1 MRLPQILLLIYIQLT
16 AILIHKIPKCNLI
29 SCPTTGVFVVG
40 QAEAFVGQ
48 GDYAIITIMIITYFG
63 KQFFK
68 IQQGDMVLAFNPVS
82 KSSKSDIA
90 AHFGADIALITT
102 NHPDYNGIEQL
113 SHGEREPFA
122 ITGPGDYEVKEIFIK
137 GVLSEALIAGKKYIN
152 TIYAFS
158 LDDINIVF
166 LGALADIEFSK
177 ESHEAINS
185 PDILFIPVGGH
196 GMLDAKAAAKLASS
210 LEPRLIIPMD
220 YDESALKA
228 FLKELGEDKGE
239 AVDKL
244 TLKRKDLDNKEG
256 EVVIFKPI

>member
-1 MRLPQILLLIYIQLT
+1 M
-16 AILIHKIPKCNLI
+16 
-29 SCPTTGVFVVG
+29 
-40 QAEAFVGQ
+40 
-48 GDYAIITIMIITYFG
+48 
-63 KQFFK
+63 
-68 IQQGDMVLAFNPVS
+68 AFNPVS

-90 AHFGADIALITT
+90 VHFGADIALVTT

-113 SHGEREPFA
+113 SHGEREPFVVN
-122 ITGPGDYEVKEIFIK
+122 GPGDYEVKEIFIK
-137 GVLSEALIAGKKYIN
+137 GVLSDALIADKKYIN

-158 LDDINIVF
+158 VDEINIVF

-185 PDILFIPVGGH
+185 PDILFIPVGGLPAQAGK

-210 LEPRLIIPMD
+210 LEPKLIIPMD
-220 YDESALKA
+220 YDDVALKT
-228 FLKELGEDKGE
+228 FLKELGEEKTE

-256 EVVIFKPI
+256 EVIIFKAI